1 MQNTTFYLVVRIIIY
16 SGKEWNAGDQLEGYY
31 NNPGEIQ
38 VRDDAGLNKWCG
50 DFANV
55 IRPQILIW
63 GTILDY

>member
-1 MQNTTFYLVVRIIIY
+1 MKKKL
-16 SGKEWNAGDQLEGYY
+16 GDQLEGYY